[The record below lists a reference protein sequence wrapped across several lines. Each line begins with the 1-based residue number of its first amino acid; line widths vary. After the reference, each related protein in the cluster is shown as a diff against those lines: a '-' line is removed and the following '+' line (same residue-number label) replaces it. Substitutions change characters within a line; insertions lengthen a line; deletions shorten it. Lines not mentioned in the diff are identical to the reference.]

1 MVKRQRQN
9 WLCRLRLHKWR
20 NFGEPVV
27 ITWKEPGLI
36 VPSSHITQSRKVLTE
51 KECLRCGIR
60 MKRRLI
66 NNPDGT
72 LSCIGWDPI
81 QEPGYE
87 EEEEREK
94 E

>member
-1 MVKRQRQN
+1 
-9 WLCRLRLHKWR
+9 
-20 NFGEPVV
+20 
-27 ITWKEPGLI
+27 
-36 VPSSHITQSRKVLTE
+36 
-51 KECLRCGIR
+51 

>member
-36 VPSSHITQSRKVLTE
+36 VPSSHITQTRTVLTE

-81 QEPGYE
+81 PEPGYMKKNMI
-87 EEEEREK
+87 RE
-94 E
+94 